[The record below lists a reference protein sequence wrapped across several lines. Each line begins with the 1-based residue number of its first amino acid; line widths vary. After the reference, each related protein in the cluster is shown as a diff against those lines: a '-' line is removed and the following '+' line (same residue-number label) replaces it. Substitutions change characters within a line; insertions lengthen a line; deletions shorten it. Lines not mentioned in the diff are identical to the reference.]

1 MPATE
6 LPIDARAFDELSN
19 NDFVQVSNAISFCVS
34 RGDLEFR
41 YHIKGRHIDVAYRAG
56 GNNVFGISRC
66 RILMPSEV
74 LREDIVEDFEIHH
87 GDAVIQIERQRDS
100 FSTLQRIAGAVE
112 ACMPKK

>member
-1 MPATE
+1 MPVTE
-6 LPIDARAFDELSN
+6 LPIDARAFDDLSN
-19 NDFVQVSNAISFCVS
+19 NGFVQVSNAVSMCVC

-41 YHIKGRHIDVAYRAG
+41 YHIKGRHIDVAYRDRSP
-56 GNNVFGISRC
+56 NVFGISTC

-74 LREDIVEDFEIHH
+74 LREDIVEDFEIVC

-100 FSTLQRIAGAVE
+100 FSTLQRIAGAIE

>member
-1 MPATE
+1 MTATE
-6 LPIDARAFDELSN
+6 LPIDARAFDDLSN
-19 NDFVQVSNAISFCVS
+19 NGFLRVCNAISFCVS

-41 YHIKGRHIDVAYRAG
+41 HHIKNRHIDVAYRAG
-56 GNNVFGISRC
+56 GPNTFGISTV

-74 LREDIVEDFEIHH
+74 LREDIVEDFEIIH
-87 GDAVIQIERQRDS
+87 GDAVIQIERQKDS

>member
-6 LPIDARAFDELSN
+6 LPIDARAFDDLSN
-19 NDFVQVSNAISFCVS
+19 NGFLQVCNAISFCVS

-41 YHIKGRHIDVAYRAG
+41 HHIKGRHIDVAYRAG
-56 GNNVFGISRC
+56 GHNTFGISTV

-74 LREDIVEDFEIHH
+74 LREDIAEDFEIIH
-87 GDAVIQIERQRDS
+87 GDAVIQIERQKDS